1 MNRDF
6 PPASRSLATDGRRG
20 ASLRMPYVRFAL
32 AAAIAACIAH
42 PAAAQTGGGRSEVFA
57 GSEFESY
64 LRYLQTLGKSKSTTW
79 SIRGFSPKEVDA
91 LNPTDSLH
99 PWAKRYN
106 FAPQTGPRVHWDYV
120 HPTVGF
126 LFNTAYPFG
135 GNDGVIWAGKGLT
148 SWAQAGVTMRWGVL
162 SAKLAPV
169 AFRAENSS
177 FPLMDNGR
185 IGPLQFADG
194 QYYDRVDKPQR
205 FGDLPYSRLDLGE
218 SNIRIDAGP
227 IATGLSTESQWWGP
241 TLEYP
246 YVLGNNAG
254 GFPHF
259 YVGTSHPLNIG
270 IGAVHTRVV
279 YGTLAQSPYSFVTG
293 KDYFESYDHP
303 GKVRF
308 MAGLVGLVQIKRITG
323 LEIGGGRFFHAANAK
338 TLWTASNLRLPLQAF
353 LKTRIA
359 AEGDTVNGDD
369 RSLQQNQLASIFF
382 RWAPP
387 ETGTE
392 FYGEYGREDF
402 SADLRDLF
410 LEPDHSATLNVG
422 FRKAW
427 LSGTTMNAFHAE
439 VFSYEAPA
447 GTRNRGEGLIYL
459 HIPLEQGHTYRGQIL
474 GAPVGVGSGSAQ
486 KIGYERFTPGGKI
499 NLYVSRV
506 TQRERSLLELDYV
519 SGAPYDKGVDVMN
532 SVGAEVSRFIG
543 PFDVLGK
550 VVLTDN
556 LNRYFLNDVANVN
569 FGLTV
574 RQSF

>member
-1 MNRDF
+1 MNKDC
-6 PPASRSLATDGRRG
+6 PLASPSLAFDGRLG
-20 ASLRMPYVRFAL
+20 ASLCTSFIRIAL
-32 AAAIAACIAH
+32 VAAIGAAIAH

-57 GSEFESY
+57 GGEFESY

-79 SIRGFSPKEVDA
+79 SIRSFSPQEVDS
-91 LNPTDSLH
+91 LNPTDSIH
-99 PWAKRYN
+99 PWSRRYN
-106 FAPQTGPRVHWDYV
+106 FAPQTGPGLHWDYV
-120 HPTVGF
+120 HPQVGF

-135 GNDGVIWAGKGLT
+135 GNDGIIWAGKGLT
-148 SWAQAGVTMRWGVL
+148 SSAQAGIAMRWGVL

-194 QYYDRVDKPQR
+194 QFFDRIDKPQR

-227 IATGLSTESQWWGP
+227 VSTGLSTESQWWGP
-241 TLEYP
+241 TLEFP

-259 YVGTSHPLNIG
+259 FLGTSHPLNIG

-279 YGTLAQSPYSFVTG
+279 YGRLSQSPYSYITG
-293 KDYFESYDHP
+293 KDYFESYANP

-308 MAGLVGLVQIKRITG
+308 MAGLVGLIQIKRITG

-338 TLWTASNLRLPLQAF
+338 TLFTASNLRLPLQAF

-369 RSLQQNQLASIFF
+369 RSLQQNQLASVFF

-387 ETGTE
+387 STGTE

-427 LSGTTMNAFHAE
+427 LSGRNINAFRAE
-439 VFSYEAPA
+439 VFSYQVPS
-447 GTRNRGEGLIYL
+447 GTRNRGEGLIYM
-459 HIPLEQGHTYRGQIL
+459 HIPLAQGHTSRGQIL

-486 KIGYERFTPGGKI
+486 TFAFERFTPGGK
-499 NLYVSRV
+499 LKVFVSRV
-506 TQRERSLLELDYV
+506 TQRERSLLLLDYV
-519 SGAPYDKGVDVMN
+519 SGPPFTKGVDVMN
-532 SVGAEVSRFIG
+532 SFGTEVSRFIG
-543 PFDVLGK
+543 PFDVAGK
-550 VVLTDN
+550 IVLTDN
-556 LNRYFLNDVANVN
+556 LNRYFLSDVANAN

>member
-1 MNRDF
+1 MNKDC
-6 PPASRSLATDGRRG
+6 PLASPSLASDGRLG
-20 ASLRMPYVRFAL
+20 ASLCTSLIRIALVAAIGAAL
-32 AAAIAACIAH
+32 AQ

-57 GSEFESY
+57 GSDFESY

-79 SIRGFSPKEVDA
+79 SIRSFSPREIDA
-91 LNPTDSLH
+91 LNPTDSMH
-99 PWAKRYN
+99 PWAQRYS
-106 FAPQTGPRVHWDYV
+106 FAPQTGPGVHWDYV
-120 HPTVGF
+120 HPQVGF

-148 SWAQAGVTMRWGVL
+148 SYAQAGIAMRWGIL

-169 AFRAENSS
+169 AFRAENAA

-194 QYYDRVDKPQR
+194 QYFDRIDKPQR

-227 IATGLSTESQWWGP
+227 IATGLSSESQWWGP

-270 IGAVHTRVV
+270 VGAVHTRVV
-279 YGTLAQSPYSFVTG
+279 YGTLSQSPYSFVTG
-293 KDYFESYDHP
+293 KDYFESYEHP
-303 GKVRF
+303 GKIRF

-323 LEIGGGRFFHAANAK
+323 LEIGGGRFFHAASSKALF
-338 TLWTASNLRLPLQAF
+338 TGSNLRLPLQAF

-387 ETGTE
+387 ATGTE

-427 LSGTTMNAFHAE
+427 LSGRSMNAIRAE

-459 HIPLEQGHTYRGQIL
+459 HIPLAQGHTSRGQIL
-474 GAPVGVGSGSAQ
+474 GAPVGIGSGSAQ
-486 KIGYERFTPGGKI
+486 TVAFERFTRGGKMKVF
-499 NLYVSRV
+499 VSRV
-506 TQRERSLLELDYV
+506 TQHERSLLEIDYV
-519 SGAPYDKGVDVMN
+519 SGPPFTKGVDVMN
-532 SVGAEVSRFIG
+532 SFGTEVSRFIG
-543 PFDVLGK
+543 PFDVSGK
-550 VVLTDN
+550 IVLTDN
-556 LNRYFLNDVANVN
+556 LNRYFLSDVANAN